1 MGKDIVVFWNENTID
16 MWCSC
21 RAPTE
26 IKLMG
31 MSGAWRQFVR
41 VQTTVFPLIESLIFT
56 LPIPRVVRTPQLAVF
71 TGTAPSALYVWKI
84 SRSLKMWFVQAES
97 RAELKA

>member
-1 MGKDIVVFWNENTID
+1 

-26 IKLMG
+26 IKLIG
-31 MSGAWRQFVR
+31 ISGAWRQFVSF
-41 VQTTVFPLIESLIFT
+41 QTTVFPLMDNLIFT
-56 LPIPRVVRTPQLAVF
+56 LPIPSVVRTPQSAVF
-71 TGTAPSALYVWKI
+71 TGTAPSALYVWKRL
-84 SRSLKMWFVQAES
+84 RSLKMWFVQAES